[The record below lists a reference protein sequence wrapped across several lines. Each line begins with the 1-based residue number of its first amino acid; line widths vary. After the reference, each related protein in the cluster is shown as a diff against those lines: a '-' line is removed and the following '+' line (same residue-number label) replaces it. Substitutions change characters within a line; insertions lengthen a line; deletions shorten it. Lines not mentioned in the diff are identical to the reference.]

1 MEMTLSRK
9 VLNIA
14 GILDYIAGGFT
25 FLLGAVIA
33 GAGVL
38 AMNNPEFAQ
47 DMPTDLGVFTVLIIG
62 IALAAGALLTM
73 IYAHLERAAAKNPAK
88 IMPVWVL
95 SILSAAL
102 SVGSL
107 ISSLVQHVAFADM
120 RASLVSLAFSILM
133 LIIAN
138 NIKKEAGK

>member
-38 AMNNPEFAQ
+38 AMNNP
-47 DMPTDLGVFTVLIIG
+47 
-62 IALAAGALLTM
+62 
-73 IYAHLERAAAKNPAK
+73 
-88 IMPVWVL
+88 
-95 SILSAAL
+95 
-102 SVGSL
+102 
-107 ISSLVQHVAFADM
+107 
-120 RASLVSLAFSILM
+120 
-133 LIIAN
+133 
-138 NIKKEAGK
+138 

>member
-1 MEMTLSRK
+1 MTLSRK

-47 DMPTDLGVFTVLIIG
+47 DMPTDL
-62 IALAAGALLTM
+62 
-73 IYAHLERAAAKNPAK
+73 HLSFR
-88 IMPVWVL
+88 
-95 SILSAAL
+95 SAFFC
-102 SVGSL
+102 G
-107 ISSLVQHVAFADM
+107 
-120 RASLVSLAFSILM
+120 R
-133 LIIAN
+133 
-138 NIKKEAGK
+138 